1 MKTAIFC
8 RRQSFR
14 SLHRSFRE
22 IIRPRVAKFDLLK
35 NSISHAR
42 RVSLQRK
49 SCVASM
55 EFSSRELS
63 KKALTLQVVL
73 VPGLLCDAS
82 IWAAQI
88 AALKSHADVAVAD
101 LSQLDSLEDM
111 ARAALGL
118 REGPVVVI
126 GHSMG
131 ARVALEMF
139 RAAPNR
145 IAKLGLLD
153 TGVHPVRDGEEA
165 DRQVLVDLAFKRGM
179 RALADRWLPP
189 MVHKTRRS
197 DPLLMEPL
205 KAMVM
210 RATPE
215 QHHRQIRA
223 LLNRADARP
232 LLPTIRCPTLV
243 MVGRQDCW
251 SPVAQH
257 EEIASLAP
265 HARLMIIEDSGHM
278 SPVEQ
283 PDQVSNLL
291 LSWLGFGDVT
301 KASLQPAAEDDT

>member
-1 MKTAIFC
+1 
-8 RRQSFR
+8 
-14 SLHRSFRE
+14 
-22 IIRPRVAKFDLLK
+22 
-35 NSISHAR
+35 
-42 RVSLQRK
+42 
-49 SCVASM
+49 
-55 EFSSRELS
+55 
-63 KKALTLQVVL
+63 LQVVL

-88 AALKSHADVAVAD
+88 ATLKPRADVAVAD
-101 LSQLDSLEDM
+101 LSQLDNFEDM
-111 ARAALGL
+111 ARAALCL

-139 RAAPNR
+139 RAAPDR

-153 TGVHPVRDGEEA
+153 TGVHPVRHGEEA
-165 DRQVLVDLAFKRGM
+165 DRRVLVDLAFKQEM

-189 MVHKTRRS
+189 MVHEMRRS
-197 DPLLMEPL
+197 DPFLMESL

-232 LLPTIRCPTLV
+232 LLRTIRCPTLV

-257 EEIASLAP
+257 EEIASLTP
-265 HARLMIIEDSGHM
+265 HAQLRIIEESGHM

-283 PDQVSNLL
+283 PGQVSDALL
-291 LSWLGFGDVT
+291 TWLGLNDKT
-301 KASLQPAAEDDT
+301 KASLQPAT

>member
-1 MKTAIFC
+1 
-8 RRQSFR
+8 
-14 SLHRSFRE
+14 
-22 IIRPRVAKFDLLK
+22 
-35 NSISHAR
+35 
-42 RVSLQRK
+42 
-49 SCVASM
+49 
-55 EFSSRELS
+55 
-63 KKALTLQVVL
+63 LQVVL

-88 AALKSHADVAVAD
+88 ATLKPRADVAVAD

-131 ARVALEMF
+131 GRVALEMF
-139 RAAPNR
+139 RAAPDR

-153 TGVHPVRDGEEA
+153 TGVNPVRDGEEA
-165 DRQVLVDLAFKRGM
+165 DRQVLVDLAFQQGM

-189 MVHKTRRS
+189 IVHEMRRS
-197 DPLLMEPL
+197 DPFLMESL

-232 LLPTIRCPTLV
+232 LLRTIRCPTLV

-251 SPVAQH
+251 SPVSQH
-257 EEIASLAP
+257 EQIASLTP
-265 HARLMIIEDSGHM
+265 HAQLRIIEESGHM

-283 PDQVSNLL
+283 PGQISDVLL
-291 LSWLGFGDVT
+291 TWLGLVDKT
-301 KASLQPAAEDDT
+301 KASLQPAAEGMIT